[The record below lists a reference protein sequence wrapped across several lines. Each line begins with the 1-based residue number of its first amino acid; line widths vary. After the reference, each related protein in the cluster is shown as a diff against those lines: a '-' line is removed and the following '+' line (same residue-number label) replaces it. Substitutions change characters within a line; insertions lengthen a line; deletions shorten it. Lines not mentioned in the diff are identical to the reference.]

1 MNLDRIFK
9 RHGIEIVYRIAYAL
23 AAAYAFMFICTLC
36 WPFLHHMF
44 LLVFILVLAV
54 FVYVFVWGIK
64 SNAFLSGFRNVAR
77 IASFF
82 YLILQAMSLVDM
94 SFTFHEFL
102 IDKID
107 DTNVYIFYF
116 FYIRIVI
123 TILII
128 HVVARISTN
137 HSMSSFHAYS
147 SL

>member
-94 SFTFHEFL
+94 SFTFHEFFQVVL
-102 IDKID
+102 D
-107 DTNVYIFYF
+107 VFCEF
-116 FYIRIVI
+116 LVE
-123 TILII
+123 ILISRFYVFDFQLQFLSI
-128 HVVARISTN
+128 GISVILD
-137 HSMSSFHAYS
+137 SGC
-147 SL
+147 